1 MIKKNTK
8 IIFLDDDNNPVYEL
22 AGGIPL
28 TKGEIVNVTK
38 EGIASAYEVID
49 KTVEFIYEAEDQIAN
64 ITYTL
69 KKK

>member
-8 IIFLDDDNNPVYEL
+8 IIFQGEESKEL
-22 AGGIPL
+22 IGGVPL
-28 TKGEIVNVTK
+28 SVGETVEVTEENSDEPK
-38 EGIASAYEVID
+38 DFEVID
-49 KTVEFIYEAEDQIAN
+49 KKVGFLLKGEDQIAN

>member
-8 IIFLDDDNNPVYEL
+8 IIFLDDSDNPIDEL
-22 AGGIPL
+22 IGGIPL
-28 TKGEIVNVTK
+28 AKGEIINVTK
-38 EGIASAYEVID
+38 NGNISKYEVID
-49 KTVEFIYEAEDQIAN
+49 KNVEFIYDVEDQIAN